1 MKRDV
6 NCQLD
11 KRRQENETGKE
22 RERETV
28 WFIQQGLFLN
38 FKWNS
43 IELIKRTEIRNDD
56 VKMILYC
63 IRFTSSSVIC
73 INY

>member
-1 MKRDV
+1 MSIV
-6 NCQLD
+6 NWIKGD
-11 KRRQENETGKE
+11 KRMRQEK